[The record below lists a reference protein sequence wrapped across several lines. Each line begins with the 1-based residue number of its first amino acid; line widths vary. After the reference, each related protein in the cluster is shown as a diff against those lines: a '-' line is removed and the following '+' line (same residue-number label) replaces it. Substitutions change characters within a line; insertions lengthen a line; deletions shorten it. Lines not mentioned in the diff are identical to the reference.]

1 MPQLDS
7 LRAFAIGAV
16 LIHHFL
22 PVERIISSDFITL
35 GFIGVRLFFVLSGFL
50 ITGILLTARGQE
62 YALRRFYYR
71 RILRI
76 FPIYYLT
83 LGIIFLFS
91 ATLRSDAGWF
101 ATYTTNFIMP
111 FRSLEPAGHFW
122 TLAVEEQFYLVW
134 PFLILLAPA
143 RHLLKII
150 VGSIVLAILF
160 RYITVKVFQ
169 QVLVS
174 GVWTFGCMDSLGLG
188 GLLAFVSYHERFRVN
203 RARFLRWSLVLGC
216 VILGSVI
223 VLYLRRTGTVLVAT
237 FLCLGCSLIFMVII
251 ARAADGVKGWSKP
264 ILEAAPL
271 LYIGQI
277 SYGLYVYH
285 NFMPGIVK
293 LFYVGDGGMLPTL
306 VIAAASLA
314 LTFAAAVLSWHLVEK
329 PISKLKSFY
338 APEQL
343 HPSAAR
349 VEAQ

>member
-7 LRAFAIGAV
+7 VRAFAIGAV

-22 PVERIISSDFITL
+22 PVSKIISTDFITL

-50 ITGILLTARGQE
+50 ITGILLTARGQK

-83 LGIIFLFS
+83 LGIIFVVS
-91 ATLRSDAGWF
+91 VRLRNDAGWL

-111 FRSLEPAGHFW
+111 FRSLDPATHFW

-134 PFLILLAPA
+134 PFLMLLAPA

-150 VGSIVLAILF
+150 IGSIVLTILF
-160 RYITVKVFQ
+160 RYVTVKIFHQ
-169 QVLVS
+169 YLVS

-188 GLLAFVSYHERFRVN
+188 GLLAFVSYHDRFRIN
-203 RARFLRWSLVLGC
+203 RERFLRWSLVLGC
-216 VILGSVI
+216 VILGSVT
-223 VLYLRRTGTVLVAT
+223 VLYFRRIGTTLVAV

-251 ARAADGVKGWSKP
+251 ARAADGIKGWPKP

-293 LFYVGDGGMLPTL
+293 LFYVGNGGRLARL

-314 LTFAAAVLSWHLVEK
+314 LTFAAAVLSWHLIEK
-329 PISKLKSFY
+329 PISKLKSYY

-343 HPSAAR
+343 HPSAAK